1 MAIVP
6 WVGRRGW
13 AGGEP
18 RRTAKRSAGDGFGAL
33 RGYGRDQFAVFG
45 RRGLDFFMGSTSNAV
60 LHDNGFDVLAVRLEE
75 QDD

>member
-33 RGYGRDQFAVFG
+33 RDRAGHPVDSAALIVGDEQGTVVRHEDI
-45 RRGLDFFMGSTSNAV
+45 RRAT
-60 LHDNGFDVLAVRLEE
+60 
-75 QDD
+75 